1 MAGGPGSGK
10 GTQCERLVKEHK
22 FSHVSTGDIMRWE
35 VNNKTPEGQRLE
47 AIMAKGEFAPT
58 ELTVSLLM
66 KAIKRLNGTR
76 YLIDGFPRGLDQAIF
91 LEGMFEEIEF
101 VLNLEAS
108 DEVIKERLLDRAK
121 TSGRIDDNEET
132 IKKRIDKFNTETREV
147 IKFYSKYG
155 RVEGVNALGTIE
167 EVYKEVTQVLKP
179 RVVFVYGPPGTGI
192 STISKALSEHLYYQY
207 IDVNALFKE
216 KRLERASDEAKT
228 KALVDY
234 LRCHRRFVFVVDGFP
249 ANRTQANIY
258 YDHLDD
264 VRFVYLQ
271 SSKDEAEMRISE
283 LFAGQKETIRKKRD
297 ELLKYYQNRKDVLE
311 LVEKR
316 PTFVSVKNCF
326 DSVLSPTEL
335 VKNIFNLTLFL
346 AYDFGNPDTAKQ
358 YLEDLESQR
367 GFLVL
372 DYQTMIENE
381 KKRNTEIGKTLQGS
395 PEPADIMRL
404 FRKIMYGNPKTRRV
418 VIHGLPSQEADFA
431 KEFEEHCMRISKV
444 LLFIPKGSAY
454 LPEGVGSL
462 LDGFGFDQRVLLI
475 DEPSLEYVDTFLTP
489 PLNYGLIFGP
499 SVCGKTLVA
508 DFLAKRFGIKVL
520 KFDKLKEEVAK
531 KKNPDGDGDD
541 IKLEEIFTYAKD
553 TISKSPKGT
562 FHLLDG
568 FNFNKAQ
575 FDQLFGVLGLPRHF
589 VVLNVSQ
596 ENVEKRTIEK
606 NEGGELSEDD
616 QANIAQNIQIT
627 NQLAEYFEGIATS
640 TKNVHIYKVDGNTI
654 KLNMCENVGRIYQK
668 RIILARLR
676 DASFDANVL
685 RESLTPHCLE
695 RDTAIV
701 DVPRVWSHYMTGS
714 PFEEQIY
721 SDLSMAGE
729 QSTKLTPKLIAA
741 MVNAYIKEMGLTQ
754 RNVLLFNYQI
764 SADREPSEKQV
775 RGHPEALDDLVELDT
790 QIGTVRA
797 LIDIGGT
804 AHQSNAIQDIW
815 EEKKE
820 EEAPPP
826 PKAVVDPDDPGAQA
840 ADPDPDPEDEENK
853 NKFKPELYHWKR
865 TDVSAKTLGQLF
877 VNSRRAEEV
886 NSFGLKKLGFFS
898 KIDSR

>member
-1 MAGGPGSGK
+1 M
-10 GTQCERLVKEHK
+10 
-22 FSHVSTGDIMRWE
+22 
-35 VNNKTPEGQRLE
+35 
-47 AIMAKGEFAPT
+47 
-58 ELTVSLLM
+58 
-66 KAIKRLNGTR
+66 
-76 YLIDGFPRGLDQAIF
+76 
-91 LEGMFEEIEF
+91 
-101 VLNLEAS
+101 
-108 DEVIKERLLDRAK
+108 
-121 TSGRIDDNEET
+121 
-132 IKKRIDKFNTETREV
+132 
-147 IKFYSKYG
+147 
-155 RVEGVNALGTIE
+155 
-167 EVYKEVTQVLKP
+167 
-179 RVVFVYGPPGTGI
+179 
-192 STISKALSEHLYYQY
+192 
-207 IDVNALFKE
+207 
-216 KRLERASDEAKT
+216 
-228 KALVDY
+228 
-234 LRCHRRFVFVVDGFP
+234 
-249 ANRTQANIY
+249 
-258 YDHLDD
+258 
-264 VRFVYLQ
+264 
-271 SSKDEAEMRISE
+271 
-283 LFAGQKETIRKKRD
+283 
-297 ELLKYYQNRKDVLE
+297 
-311 LVEKR
+311 
-316 PTFVSVKNCF
+316 
-326 DSVLSPTEL
+326 
-335 VKNIFNLTLFL
+335 
-346 AYDFGNPDTAKQ
+346 
-358 YLEDLESQR
+358 
-367 GFLVL
+367 
-372 DYQTMIENE
+372 
-381 KKRNTEIGKTLQGS
+381 
-395 PEPADIMRL
+395 
-404 FRKIMYGNPKTRRV
+404 
-418 VIHGLPSQEADFA
+418 
-431 KEFEEHCMRISKV
+431 
-444 LLFIPKGSAY
+444 
-454 LPEGVGSL
+454 
-462 LDGFGFDQRVLLI
+462 
-475 DEPSLEYVDTFLTP
+475 
-489 PLNYGLIFGP
+489 
-499 SVCGKTLVA
+499 A

-541 IKLEEIFTYAKD
+541 IKLEEIFAYAKD